1 MLTPQEVA
9 EHGFSKA
16 RVGGYS
22 MKEVDDFLDQLTD
35 DYTSLHGE
43 NARLKNEVETLKQ
56 RIDEYRE
63 TEDAMRS
70 TLLSAQKMAKTIV
83 EEAEE
88 EKARIITE
96 AEADGVRR
104 KAELE
109 EAIAESEGKLALA
122 QLNCQQFID
131 QMRDLVNHQSSFL
144 DQLPAITVSQSQQ
157 PEPETPEAEPAQE
170 ESVPEDAPDT
180 PADSA
185 QEATVTENAA
195 EAVDVETEDAPGDS
209 SIDFDNL
216 KFGKD
221 YEIE

>member
-22 MKEVDDFLDQLTD
+22 MKEVDDFLDQLTV
-35 DYTSLHGE
+35 DYTTLHGD
-43 NARLKNEVETLKQ
+43 NARLKEEIETLNR

-63 TEDAMRS
+63 TEEAMRS

-88 EKARIITE
+88 EKTKIISE
-96 AEADGVRR
+96 AEADGIRR

-109 EAIAESEGKLALA
+109 QAIAESEDKLALA
-122 QLNCQQFID
+122 QANAQQFIA
-131 QMRDLVNHQSSFL
+131 QMRDLVNEQSNFL
-144 DQLPAITVSQSQQ
+144 DLLPDMTVSAR
-157 PEPETPEAEPAQE
+157 PEPEAPAEEPVPD
-170 ESVPEDAPDT
+170 SVPEQASAAPAEE
-180 PADSA
+180 P
-185 QEATVTENAA
+185 QEAATVTVDAA
-195 EAVDVETEDAPGDS
+195 ETVDTGAEDASADS
-209 SIDFDNL
+209 RIDFDNL